1 MNQLFEIITI
11 IFGSLIL
18 ILLVISMI
26 GERWNDLKSLDARKQ
41 LIIRMCQ
48 LSSSWNDTTSRKYL
62 VKIAYSA
69 IKSETDQ
76 SYYNSFSTG
85 TNMERL
91 FKREVDD
98 SFMDKPIFDDFKSN
112 RNLYLVLRA
121 IVEYDGG
128 NSEQRAL
135 YEAVM
140 GRMKLSDST
149 LEKFDKIYKNRVRA
163 RIYIFKNQSY
173 QSSQSHQS
181 DRDSNQSRTFSSAP
195 SELSRAYS
203 VLGLSPDCS
212 MKMLESQKRT
222 LLKKF
227 HPDLYAVQGENAVRM
242 ATEKCKEIN
251 QAYETIALHKR
262 KMN

>member
-1 MNQLFEIITI
+1 MNQIFDIIAI
-11 IFGSLIL
+11 IFGSVIL
-18 ILLVISMI
+18 ILFVISMI
-26 GERWNDLKSLDARKQ
+26 GERWNDLKSLNARKQ

-48 LSSSWNDTTSRKYL
+48 LSSSWNDSTSRKYL

-69 IKSETDQ
+69 IKSETEQ

-91 FKREVDD
+91 FKSKVDD

-128 NSEQRAL
+128 NSEQKAL

-149 LEKFDKIYKNRVRA
+149 LERFNKIYGNRVRA
-163 RIYIFKNQSY
+163 RIYIFKNQSH

-181 DRDSNQSRTFSSAP
+181 GRNSNQSRAFSSAP

-203 VLGLSPDCS
+203 VLGLSHNCTK
-212 MKMLESQKRT
+212 KMLESQKRT
-222 LLKKF
+222 LLKRF
-227 HPDLYAVQGENAVRM
+227 HPDLYSSQGENAVRM

-251 QAYETIALHKR
+251 QAYETISRA
-262 KMN
+262 MQS